1 MKSESKGL
9 FYATLERE
17 PRVLAYDN
25 EGTDGGF
32 IVTLVKGFA
41 FYDAAET
48 ATDDPDGARDGIGEF
63 TEGHE
68 RALASR
74 AERSLGLRGGIDTM
88 VRAYSANAMTGKNR
102 SSKRSGFP
110 AATKNI
116 SMKVKP
122 TDMRRMNKL
131 GDTRVLAAT
140 TNR

>member
-48 ATDDPDGARDGIGEF
+48 ATDDPDGAMACHGSSFPTVKE
-63 TEGHE
+63 
-68 RALASR
+68 
-74 AERSLGLRGGIDTM
+74 
-88 VRAYSANAMTGKNR
+88 AMEYIR
-102 SSKRSGFP
+102 V
-110 AATKNI
+110 A
-116 SMKVKP
+116 KP
-122 TDMRRMNKL
+122 CKCGRCL
-131 GDTRVLAAT
+131 S
-140 TNR
+140 